1 MKNTL
6 KAVFLVP
13 RLDKA
18 STRFRVLQYLPFL
31 EQAGWDCSVKPLSR
45 LARNWPAL
53 LGQLRKA
60 DVVVIQKKLFTA
72 PELWLVRRTARR
84 LIYDFDDAVMVKEG
98 DRQENSH
105 PRQLRRFVRTLR
117 QVDRVIVGNRFLAG
131 QARAYHACVAVVPT
145 PVDIEHYLPVMAPAV
160 RDDVVIG
167 WIGSRGTLKYLK
179 EIAPALERLAAACPE
194 VRLKIVAD
202 DFFDL
207 EQMPVIRK
215 TWAQADEI
223 TDLQSFDIGVMPLTD
238 DLWTRGKCGFKLLQ
252 CMATGLPV
260 VCSPVG
266 ANAEIVADGREG
278 FWAASEDAW
287 VERLR
292 VLVEDVA
299 LRRQMGERARCTVEQ
314 RYSLQVCAPR
324 VDELLREVVRNVEP
338 R

>member
-1 MKNTL
+1 MNNIL

-31 EQAGWDCSVKPLSR
+31 EQSGWDCSVKPLSR
-45 LARNWPAL
+45 SARNWPAL

-60 DVVVIQKKLFTA
+60 DVVVIQKKLFTV
-72 PELWLVRRTARR
+72 PELWLVRRAARR

-105 PRQLRRFVRTLR
+105 PRQLRRFMRTLR
-117 QVDRVIVGNRFLAG
+117 RVDQVIAGNSFLAE
-131 QARAYHACVAVVPT
+131 QACCYHDHVEVVPT
-145 PVDIEHYLPVMAPAV
+145 PVDIDHYLPAV
-160 RDDVVIG
+160 DPPDRDEVVIG

-179 EIAPALERLAAACPE
+179 EITPALERLAGICPQ

-202 DFFDL
+202 DFFAL

-215 TWAQADEI
+215 SWSQADEVA
-223 TDLQSFDIGVMPLTD
+223 DLQSFDIGVMPLAD

-260 VCSPVG
+260 ACSPVG
-266 ANAEIVADGREG
+266 ANTEIVTDGWDG

-292 VLVEDVA
+292 VLVEDAA
-299 LRRQMGERARCTVEQ
+299 LRLQMGERARCTVEQ

-324 VDELLREVVRNVEP
+324 VDELLRDVVRTVEP